1 MEYENLWD
9 IPSNEEPIDT
19 TSNLTEILRQQSQH
33 LKEKTNGK
41 VLGKFSRIK
50 DLTAGIEAISS
61 AIARGTVENEE
72 TKQLEDANSLY
83 RNQRYG
89 YEIYNSTYKFR
100 VFEIM
105 LSPVYPVVVSVDEG
119 VLEDTRQELQIAS
132 IQKGENANQFF
143 INSDNEFIS
152 FLKTIL
158 SSKKVRYILYRLQA
172 EK

>member
-1 MEYENLWD
+1 
-9 IPSNEEPIDT
+9 
-19 TSNLTEILRQQSQH
+19 
-33 LKEKTNGK
+33 
-41 VLGKFSRIK
+41 
-50 DLTAGIEAISS
+50 
-61 AIARGTVENEE
+61 
-72 TKQLEDANSLY
+72 
-83 RNQRYG
+83 
-89 YEIYNSTYKFR
+89 
-100 VFEIM
+100 M